1 MSYSRRFAFFD
12 KVELNIEKD
21 ERAFQD
27 LPVTCVSSGGGYL
40 WLGDVDGFMH
50 CLDATFMFASFRAHN
65 AGPVRLCRQVPG
77 VESHLVVTVGVSSD
91 DSTSGMRKEEER
103 VCVWNTKKWSL
114 TSKTSFPV
122 CCRSVRTTA
131 TTAATASATLDEVV
145 CLEVA
150 STMDTILLGHTSGA
164 VQLIKG
170 DINSDRQCR
179 RLILHEF
186 PSPVTNLHYVA
197 ATPTST
203 TTKRHKGR
211 HVLEQTMP
219 ESDSGSVSST
229 SPLITK
235 PTPSS
240 PYIYAAS
247 ENKLVSIKLGK
258 KDEPVRTTILDTFGC
273 RPNCSCLVADP
284 ENPNQKNL
292 AMAHK
297 EAVYFYDPDGRGP
310 CLAIVGNKQAI
321 AVYKNYLVS
330 IRCNRPEA
338 NQLDFPDAQSSVSLF
353 EYRNKFIGGEF
364 FLPWAH
370 SIITGFGGLFVLCVE
385 EGSKVKIVELIEKDT
400 QSMLDILFARKSFN
414 LALGIAE
421 SDNYSEEELAHIHR
435 RYADHLF
442 NQKQYD
448 LAVKEYIQTI
458 GTVEASYVVLRFL
471 ESGLITHLVR
481 YLEALIESGSMVHG
495 RLTKDHTAL
504 LLNSYARLDDRERID
519 AFLDRLASQATVSSE
534 FYPCI
539 NVLRRAG
546 YPHQA
551 LRLAQITNNHTDCIR
566 ILTEDLKDAVA
577 ALKEINSLPFDQ
589 SLEAVCTHGAFLMQN
604 APSETAELLDGL
616 CSNPKGGR
624 ISASQ
629 FIKIFVNNRLGLMK
643 FLERYIEKSTSTDA
657 CLTDV
662 VETLLELLLH
672 EVNEVASNESAE
684 DKDSQLAHLRGL
696 IMRLLEDPKVT
707 YDEGKALILCKQR
720 NFLPGCLYIWMKNK
734 LYDQIMEHY
743 ILEDNFEAILKACE
757 EYGDE
762 VPSLWFEAFKYA
774 ADKPQLGEELP
785 RLLSEIESRNLASPL
800 VVLRLLTSPDADKCH
815 TLGSVKAYFLHYLES
830 GKEKVEANE
839 AEMQRLREE
848 TLRNREIARQSKTRV
863 KIFQQ
868 QKCAVCNQALEPPS
882 VHFLCDHS
890 YHKSCFDTYSSDDQL
905 CPECAPLIRRGL
917 MEASKTTS
925 QLPTMD
931 SADLLAELEQS
942 LSLGKVNLSTTLSKA
957 IAKGVASQP
966 SSISVTK
973 IASQPS
979 KTLPSKPSLPKI
991 PPSTSSKTP
1000 FDDLP
1005 AAKAV
1010 SLGDSGRGESLPSGV
1025 KQPSAPSV
1033 GSTFDSGVVLPT
1045 KKVSKVALNPFGED
1059 DDEVEADT
1067 AGKRVPE
1074 VTDEPVVTYPQH
1086 LNPF

>member
-1 MSYSRRFAFFD
+1 MRGAKKSRRFAFFD
-12 KVELNIEKD
+12 KVEPNVEKN

-27 LPVTCVSSGGGYL
+27 LPVTCASSGGGYL

-65 AGPVRLCRQVPG
+65 AGPVRLCQQVPG
-77 VESHLVVTVGVSSD
+77 MESHLLVTVGVSSD
-91 DSTSGMRKEEER
+91 DSTSATRREEEL

-131 TTAATASATLDEVV
+131 ATAATASATLDEVV

-150 STMDTILLGHTSGA
+150 STMDVILLGHTSGA

-170 DINSDRQCR
+170 DITSDRHCR

-186 PSPVTNLHYVA
+186 ASPVTNLHYVA
-197 ATPTST
+197 APSTST
-203 TTKRHKGR
+203 NVKRHKGR
-211 HVLEQTMP
+211 HAPELVMQ
-219 ESDSGSVSST
+219 ESDSGSISSA

-240 PYIYAAS
+240 AYIYAAS

-258 KDEPVRTTILDTFGC
+258 KDEAVRTTVLDAFGC
-273 RPNCSCLVADP
+273 RRNCSCLVADP
-284 ENPNQKNL
+284 EKSGRKIL
-292 AMAHK
+292 AMTHK

-330 IRCNRPEA
+330 IRCN
-338 NQLDFPDAQSSVSLF
+338 
-353 EYRNKFIGGEF
+353 K
-364 FLPWAH
+364 
-370 SIITGFGGLFVLCVE
+370 
-385 EGSKVKIVELIEKDT
+385 
-400 QSMLDILFARKSFN
+400 
-414 LALGIAE
+414 IAE
-421 SDNYSEEELAHIHR
+421 SDKYSEEELAHIHR

-481 YLEALIESGSMVHG
+481 YLEALVASDNMAHG

-504 LLNSYARLDDRERID
+504 LLNSYARLDDKERID
-519 AFLDRLASQATVSSE
+519 AFLDVSSPSFVTYPVFLHFLYRHPSSHQLQRLASLPKVGSE
-534 FYPCI
+534 FYSCI

-551 LRLAQITNNHTDCIR
+551 LRLAQITDNHADCIQ
-566 ILTEDLKDAVA
+566 ILTEDLKDAGA

-589 SLEAVCTHGAFLMQN
+589 ALEAVCTHGALLMQN
-604 APSETAELLDGL
+604 APSETAELLDRL
-616 CSNPKGGR
+616 CSNPTGGR
-624 ISASQ
+624 ISASR

-643 FLERYIEKSTSTDA
+643 FLERYIEKSTSSDA

-662 VETLLELLLH
+662 VETLLELLLY
-672 EVNEVASNESAE
+672 EVNEVASDEVAE
-684 DKDSQLAHLRGL
+684 DKDARLAHLRGL
-696 IMRLLEDPKVT
+696 IMRLLEDPKAT

-734 LYDQIMEHY
+734 QYDQIMEHY

-774 ADKPQLGEELP
+774 ADKPQLGEKLP
-785 RLLSEIESRNLASPL
+785 RLLSGVIEAPKRGERL
-800 VVLRLLTSPDADKCH
+800 VDKIDLFYLLFHCPSTQ
-815 TLGSVKAYFLHYLES
+815 KAYFLRYLES

-848 TLRNREIARQSKTRV
+848 TLRNREIARQSKTR
-863 KIFQQ
+863 
-868 QKCAVCNQALEPPS
+868 
-882 VHFLCDHS
+882 
-890 YHKSCFDTYSSDDQL
+890 CFDTYSSDDQL
-905 CPECAPLIRRGL
+905 CPECAPLIRYHTVGECTINHPRDRTMVHGKEIFGKEGRGKRRRGAKVQFNVGVELSGRTSSLSPRPSQPDRRGL
-917 MEASKTTS
+917 MEVGKTTS
-925 QLPTMD
+925 QLTTPG
-931 SADLLAELEQS
+931 SAELLAELEQS
-942 LSLGKVNLSTTLSKA
+942 LILEKADLSTTLSKA
-957 IAKGVASQP
+957 IAKG
-966 SSISVTK
+966 
-973 IASQPS
+973 IA
-979 KTLPSKPSLPKI
+979 SKPSSSGTTKLTSQPPKPLSSTPSLPRMLAG
-991 PPSTSSKTP
+991 TASKNP

-1005 AAKAV
+1005 ASKAV
-1010 SLGDSGRGESLPSGV
+1010 TLGDSGRGESLPSGV
-1025 KQPSAPSV
+1025 KQSSTSSIGSAID
-1033 GSTFDSGVVLPT
+1033 TGVVLPT
-1045 KKVSKVALNPFGED
+1045 RKVSKVASNPFGED
-1059 DDEVEADT
+1059 DDDEEAGD
-1067 AGKRVPE
+1067 AGGKRVTK
-1074 VTDEPVVTYPQH
+1074 VTNAPVATYPQH